1 MYAMYMYPDTRAHT
15 RLYTRAGPDAD
26 HFERLS
32 DCAAAPAT
40 PSASAYRQTSTA
52 SSSFRALAPLPLAP
66 TQASPYAVL
75 VVRNETSTLSS
86 AQTVGAD
93 RTPIQSNGQ
102 S

>member
-1 MYAMYMYPDTRAHT
+1 MHMYPDTRAHT
-15 RLYTRAGPDAD
+15 RLYAGAGPD

-32 DCAAAPAT
+32 DCAAAPAM

-93 RTPIQSNGQ
+93 RNPIQSNGQ

>member
-1 MYAMYMYPDTRAHT
+1 MYMYPDTRAHT
-15 RLYTRAGPDAD
+15 RLYAGAGPDG
-26 HFERLS
+26 FERLS
-32 DCAAAPAT
+32 GRRRCTGDAV
-40 PSASAYRQTSTA
+40 RQRLPPTSTA
-52 SSSFRALAPLPLAP
+52 RSSFRALAPLPLAP

-93 RTPIQSNGQ
+93 RNPIQSNGQ